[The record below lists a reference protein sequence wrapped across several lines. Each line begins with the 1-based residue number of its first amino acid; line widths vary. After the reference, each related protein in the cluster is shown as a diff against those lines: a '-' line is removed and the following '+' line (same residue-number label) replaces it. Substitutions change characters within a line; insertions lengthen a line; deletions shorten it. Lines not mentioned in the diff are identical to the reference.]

1 MCITV
6 TVATDI
12 TVGNYFTSHIS
23 NADVHSGYYYHGLS
37 GCCRYSLHH
46 AGFSFVLSVRV
57 TIHPPELLQM
67 HPRTDG
73 YYTVHT
79 TLLTLATIIAVHD
92 SSHIASP
99 DRLTLQ
105 ETTELRDLIT
115 VQTTS
120 IN

>member
-57 TIHPPELLQM
+57 TRHTPAGTTADAS
-67 HPRTDG
+67 TDG
-73 YYTVHT
+73 RLLYSTHYTTNTSYYY
-79 TLLTLATIIAVHD
+79 
-92 SSHIASP
+92 SSP
-99 DRLTLQ
+99 
-105 ETTELRDLIT
+105 
-115 VQTTS
+115 
-120 IN
+120 